1 MNQLMEW
8 MDAYDVIC
16 FDLFDTLLTRQIYDA
31 EAVFDI
37 VGERAMCQGIAI
49 ENYREKR
56 KTALISNT
64 VRNPTIYEIYKR
76 FQEIT
81 GITDRQRRI
90 LLDLEIR
97 TEKDVLVPRK
107 TVVDCFSYAVSKG
120 KRVFLV
126 SDMYLPAAVIDDIL
140 KEKDI
145 YGYEGLYISCD
156 YRQLKYEG
164 LFERVVRDVGHGR
177 ILHVGDHIEYDGY
190 WSVRYG
196 IDHYHVRD
204 MMDMISHSTWFF
216 LANKAQDLSLND
228 QLILGKVS
236 AAVFQDPFALP
247 VGSVRPVLDSA
258 YGIGYCLFAPVVTH
272 FMIWMNEQL
281 KDMDV
286 DGILFGARDGY
297 LFQKLYQTMKK
308 MGIAARNVPDL
319 YFLTSRV
326 ACISAC
332 TSSEADIRKA
342 VRGMP
347 DADPIQVLRDI
358 FNVPKERIPVYEE
371 DRYQGWIQF
380 LIGQQPLI
388 HDCSVGFQQNYMTY
402 MKRQGIRKEKK
413 YAFFDLASQGTCQ
426 HYLSAYFGLN
436 LSGLYFWKRMIPTN
450 LAFEE
455 EKKGCYETG
464 VPEDDAR
471 FIMAKYLYLEAILT
485 DPNIPSLQCFTETG
499 EPVYGKEKRTADEIN
514 LIREVQKGIFDFFS
528 AYSSTMWMPHISMGK
543 DTADLVFSLMEYAR
557 TCINHPVWEQ
567 LHVIDDLKSGQ
578 RVPVD
583 LDRKKE
589 T

>member
-8 MDAYDVIC
+8 IDAYDVIC

-56 KTALISNT
+56 KEALISNT

-81 GITDRQRRI
+81 GITDQQRNI
-90 LLDLEIR
+90 LLDLEIQ
-97 TEKDVLVPRK
+97 TEKDVLIQRK
-107 TVVDCFSYAVSKG
+107 TVVDCFSYAVSQG
-120 KRVFLV
+120 KRVFFV
-126 SDMYLPAAVIDDIL
+126 SDMYLPAAVIDNIL

-145 YGYEGLYISCD
+145 CGYEGMYISCD

-164 LFERVVRDVGHGR
+164 LFERVVRDVGHR
-177 ILHVGDHIEYDGY
+177 KILHVGDHIEYDGY
-190 WSVRYG
+190 WSARYG
-196 IDHYHVRD
+196 VDHYHVRD
-204 MMDMISHSTWFF
+204 MMDMISHSTWFC
-216 LANKAQDLSLND
+216 LGNKVQDLSLND
-228 QLILGKVS
+228 QLLLGKVS
-236 AAVFQDPFALP
+236 AAVFQDPFTLP
-247 VGSVRPVLDSA
+247 VRSVRPVLDSA

-272 FMIWMNEQL
+272 FMVWMNEQL
-281 KDMDV
+281 KEMDV

-297 LFQKLYQTMKK
+297 LFEKLYQIMKK
-308 MGIAARNVPDL
+308 MGIASKDVPDL

-332 TSSEADIRKA
+332 TSSEEDIRKA
-342 VRGMP
+342 VRGML
-347 DADPIQVLRDI
+347 DANPIQVLRDI
-358 FNVPKERIPVYEE
+358 FNVSKEQLPVCKQEQDQE
-371 DRYQGWIQF
+371 WIQF
-380 LIGQQPLI
+380 LIEQQPLI
-388 HDCSVGFQQNYMTY
+388 HACSARFHQNYLTY
-402 MKRQGIRKEKK
+402 MDRQGISKKKK

-436 LSGLYFWKRMIPTN
+436 LSGLYFWKRIIPTN
-450 LAFEE
+450 YVFEE
-455 EKKGCYETG
+455 AKKGCYESEI
-464 VPEDDAR
+464 PEDDAR

-485 DPNIPSLQCFTETG
+485 DPNIPSLQCFTKDG
-499 EPVYGKEKRTADEIN
+499 EPVYGREQRTADEIK
-514 LIREVQKGIFDFFS
+514 LIQEVQQGIIDFFS
-528 AYSSTMWMPHISMGK
+528 EYSSTMWMPHISMGK
-543 DTADLVFSLMEYAR
+543 DTADLVFSLMENAR
-557 TCINHPVWEQ
+557 TCINHPVWKQ

-583 LDRKKE
+583 L
-589 T
+589 